1 MATVITPA
9 MVDPMVGA
17 GSQYAL
23 INVDETGEYMDGA
36 KTYKLNI
43 PADVP
48 AKDFWSIVAYDPQ
61 TRSQLQ
67 TGQPF
72 PGRNNQR
79 HDLDVNPDGS
89 IDLYFGPQ
97 VPEGKDANWIQ
108 TVPGKG
114 RFTALRLYRPAG
126 GPLVR
131 PHWRPGEI
139 ELVE

>member
-1 MATVITPA
+1 MVLKSLLPSRSSRLDARILFHYMATVITPA
-9 MVDPMVGA
+9 MVNQMVGA

-23 INVDETGEYMDGA
+23 LNVDKNGEYMDGS

-67 TGQPF
+67 TSQPF

-79 HDLDVNPDGS
+79 HKLDINEDYFDELDTLDKINQGYHGS
-89 IDLYFGPQ
+89 KPQ
-97 VPEGKDANWIQ
+97 RDS
-108 TVPGKG
+108 
-114 RFTALRLYRPAG
+114 
-126 GPLVR
+126 
-131 PHWRPGEI
+131 
-139 ELVE
+139 